1 MSLGRQRLLG
11 FAFASADLLMEVT
24 EDGDICFAIGA
35 SEALSGSP
43 ETALVDQPWKDFVA
57 PLDRPMIQA
66 LFDGL
71 EEGRRVGPIVVRLAQ
86 RRDGVERAASLSA
99 FRLPDHGGAISCSLS
114 RAALPRM
121 GTARNGLHD
130 RAGFE
135 LATASLFDSARM
147 TGMELELALVE
158 MTGLGAVRKS
168 APSDVANDIDMKV
181 GGALRAQAHGGAAT
195 ELGDDRYALI
205 RQRGESPQALAQ
217 RLVKMIGLNPNYGIG
232 AAADVMTLS
241 GDATSG
247 QLVRAV
253 RYSLDGFIRGGLEN
267 SPPLSLSEAV
277 AKSVRRTL
285 VEVGE
290 LGSVVSDKKFRLV
303 YQPVVS
309 LKDKGALAHHE
320 VLVRFG
326 DNASPFPM
334 IRMAEELD
342 LIEPLDM
349 AVAEQAIAKLV
360 SMPGLKLAVNVS
372 GRTIGSGDFVQHI
385 RNLVRK
391 SPGVR
396 GRLMFELTE
405 SAAIDD
411 LALAERHLQALRAE
425 GCQVCLDDFGAGAA
439 SLAYLQ
445 QLSLNLVKIDGAYIR
460 DLQHGGREATFIR
473 HLVTMCGE
481 LGVKTLAEMVE
492 TTQAEE
498 AVRRAGVDLA
508 QGWLYGAPTDEPGR
522 PLAAPVAAPARPA
535 SRPVTARPA
544 ARRVGAVDGWG

>member
-11 FAFASADLLMEVT
+11 FAFASADLLIELS
-24 EDGDICFAIGA
+24 EAGDIAFAIGA

-43 ETALVDQPWKDFVA
+43 ETALVGQSWREFIA
-57 PLDRPMIQA
+57 GQDRPMLQA

-71 EEGRRVGPIVVRLAQ
+71 EEGRRVGPIVVRLAP

-99 FRLPDHGGAISCSLS
+99 FRLPDHDGAISCSLS
-114 RAALPRM
+114 RAALPRP
-121 GTARNGLHD
+121 GNARHGLHD
-130 RAGFE
+130 RASFE
-135 LATASLFDSARM
+135 QATVSLFESARM
-147 TGMELELALVE
+147 TGQELELALVE

-168 APSDVANDIDMKV
+168 APASVADEIDMKV
-181 GGALRAQAHGGAAT
+181 GGAMRAQSHGGAAT
-195 ELGDDRYALI
+195 ELGGDRYALI
-205 RQRGESPQALAQ
+205 RQRGESPEALAA
-217 RLVKMIGLNPNYGIG
+217 RLVKMIGLDPNYGVG
-232 AAADVMTLS
+232 AAAEVMALS
-241 GDATSG
+241 GDASSG
-247 QLVRAV
+247 QLVRAM
-253 RYSLDGFIRGGLEN
+253 RYSLDGFIRGGLQG
-267 SPPLSLSEAV
+267 SPPLSLGEAV

-290 LGSVVSDKKFRLV
+290 LGAVVANRRFTLV

-309 LKDKGALAHHE
+309 LKDAGALAHHE

-360 SMPGLKLAVNVS
+360 SDPKLKLAVNVS

-385 RNLVRK
+385 RNQVRK
-391 SPGVR
+391 SPSVR

-411 LALAERHLQALRAE
+411 LGQAERHLQALRAE

-445 QLSLNLVKIDGAYIR
+445 QFGLDLVKIDGAYIR

-481 LGVKTLAEMVE
+481 LGVRTLAEMVE
-492 TTQAEE
+492 TPQAEE

-508 QGWLYGAPTDEPGR
+508 QGWLYGAAADTPCLPK
-522 PLAAPVAAPARPA
+522 AAPVLQPARPA
-535 SRPVTARPA
+535 SRPA